1 VKKQPTIKQKKAL
14 ERVLE
19 NHGNVSKSMREAGY
33 SPNTAKNPK
42 LLTDSIG
49 WNDMLREYLPDELLM
64 KVQVEGLNATTIKS
78 SFSEP
83 DKEVKDFSVRHKY
96 LDTAYKLKGY
106 LIEKKDFTTKG
117 EKLTSLIQVNESNQ
131 FKPMADSSAQGQN
144 KVQGN

>member
-1 VKKQPTIKQKKAL
+1 MKKQPTIKQKKAL

-19 NHGNVSKSMREAGY
+19 NHGNISKSMREAGY

-49 WNDMLREYLPDELLM
+49 WSDMLREYLPDELLM

-117 EKLTSLIQVNESNQ
+117 EKLSSLIQVNESNQ
-131 FKPMADSSAQGQN
+131 SQPMADSSAQGQN
-144 KVQGN
+144 EV